1 MVRDASKALKEQQI
15 LFDRSDVVILYTDG
29 ITEARYRS
37 EQSGIL
43 FGIDRIV
50 EAIMKVPVKTAENI
64 FRQLTI
70 DLSAFMGYRHKQF
83 DDITLFVARLLPMG
97 EEENTGITM
106 SDLPKKIDISHIT
119 EWNW

>member
-15 LFDRSDVVILYTDG
+15 LFDRNDVVILYTDG

-106 SDLPKKIDISHIT
+106 SDLPKKIDISHVT